1 MLGCSSVKQAHV
13 CFRLNKFML
22 LQELEDR
29 TGVCMSCSWGAIDL
43 FVELSHFVLMFE

>member
-1 MLGCSSVKQAHV
+1 MKQEYV

-29 TGVCMSCSWGAIDL
+29 TGLCISCSWSAIYL